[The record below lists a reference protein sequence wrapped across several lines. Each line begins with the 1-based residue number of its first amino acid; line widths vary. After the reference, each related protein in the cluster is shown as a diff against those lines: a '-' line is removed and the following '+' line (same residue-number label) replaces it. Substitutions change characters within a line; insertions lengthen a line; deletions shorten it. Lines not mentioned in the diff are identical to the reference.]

1 MTVSIAVTSGK
12 GGVGK
17 TNCAVN
23 LSLSLTKMGKKVVL
37 FDTDFGMANAHIL
50 LGTNPKRTAADFLQG
65 RAGLDSIFSEG
76 PSNLRFI
83 AGGSGLLEL
92 LNLDNH
98 ARYKMLQSLSDLENE
113 IDYLVVDTPAGAS
126 ESTLFFASAVT
137 VPLVV
142 LVAEP
147 TSFLDAYALIKA
159 AHIEKNLQNFSVV
172 VNMSEGSAA
181 AKSNFDKFFEICRR
195 FLDVNLHYAGMIPL
209 SHAIRKSI
217 VKRVPIVT
225 GQPSSQEAKAF
236 MALAKEMA
244 NSPVNTHDGIRF
256 FHGDVEATI

>member
-50 LGTNPKRTAADFLQG
+50 LGTNPKRTAADFLRG
-65 RAGLDSIFSEG
+65 TANLDTILSEG
-76 PSNLRFI
+76 PSGLRFI
-83 AGGSGLLEL
+83 AGGSGLLEM

-98 ARYKMLQSLSDLENE
+98 ARYQMLQSLSDLENE
-113 IDYLVVDTPAGAS
+113 IDYLVVDTPACAS
-126 ESTLFFASAVT
+126 ESALFIASAVT

-159 AHIEKNLQNFSVV
+159 
-172 VNMSEGSAA
+172 
-181 AKSNFDKFFEICRR
+181 
-195 FLDVNLHYAGMIPL
+195 
-209 SHAIRKSI
+209 
-217 VKRVPIVT
+217 
-225 GQPSSQEAKAF
+225 
-236 MALAKEMA
+236 
-244 NSPVNTHDGIRF
+244 
-256 FHGDVEATI
+256 

>member
-50 LGTNPKRTAADFLQG
+50 LGTNPKRTAADFLRG
-65 RAGLDSIFSEG
+65 TAGLESILTNG
-76 PSNLRFI
+76 PSDLRFI

-98 ARYKMLQSLSDLENE
+98 ARYQMLQSLSDLENE

-126 ESTLFFASAVT
+126 ESSLFFASAVA

-147 TSFLDAYALIKA
+147 TSFLDAYAFIKA
-159 AHIEKNLQNFSVV
+159 AHIEKNIQNFSVV
-172 VNMSEGSAA
+172 VNMADGSAA
-181 AKSNFDKFFEICRR
+181 AKTNFDKFFEICRR
-195 FLDVNLHYAGMIPL
+195 FLDVNLHYAGMIPM
-209 SHAIRKSI
+209 SHAIRRSI
-217 VKRVPIVT
+217 VKRAPIAT
-225 GQPSSQEAKAF
+225 GQPSSPEAKAF
-236 MALAKEMA
+236 TALAKKMVNA
-244 NSPVNTHDGIRF
+244 PLNTHDGIRF
-256 FHGDVEATI
+256 FHRHVEAKS